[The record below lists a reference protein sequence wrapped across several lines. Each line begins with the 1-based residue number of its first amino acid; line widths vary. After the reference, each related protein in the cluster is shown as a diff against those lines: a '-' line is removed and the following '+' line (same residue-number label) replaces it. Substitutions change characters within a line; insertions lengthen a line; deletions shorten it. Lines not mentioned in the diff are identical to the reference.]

1 MCITTQVLGLIR
13 HLYMPKRNLTK
24 YTGWGII
31 NTKCIV
37 ISKIQGAQIGWN
49 HRTVYALPSE
59 SEEFVSG
66 KSKRRLQGA
75 GMNSSY
81 KGNSISMGILLPFFV
96 TMHSDL
102 PGSEAVPELSGKR
115 QAGQE
120 IAERG
125 IGGI

>member
-1 MCITTQVLGLIR
+1 MGMCITTRVLTLVR
-13 HLYMPKRNLTK
+13 RLHMKKWNLTK
-24 YTGWGII
+24 IHRGGGII

-96 TMHSDL
+96 TIH
-102 PGSEAVPELSGKR
+102 GK
-115 QAGQE
+115 
-120 IAERG
+120 
-125 IGGI
+125 